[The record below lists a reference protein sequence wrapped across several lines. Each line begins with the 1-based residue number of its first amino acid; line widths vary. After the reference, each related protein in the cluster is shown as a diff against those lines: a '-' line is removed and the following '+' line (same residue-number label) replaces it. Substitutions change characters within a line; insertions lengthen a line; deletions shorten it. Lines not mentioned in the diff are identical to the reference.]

1 MRVAEICQGLAD
13 LARARGL
20 VHADQDLLNVHCQ
33 YAAKLPSGD
42 GWRFTRRGGGET
54 GHVDAAY
61 AAAGAVNLAQTM
73 PVVERARIRVL
84 G

>member
-13 LARARGL
+13 LARGRRV
-20 VHADQDLLNVHCQ
+20 VHADQDLLNAHVQ
-33 YAAKLPSGD
+33 YASKLPSGD
-42 GWRFTRRGGGET
+42 GWRFTRKGGGET

-61 AAAGAVNLAQTM
+61 AAAGAVNLALTM
-73 PVVERARIRVL
+73 PPPRRAQIRIV